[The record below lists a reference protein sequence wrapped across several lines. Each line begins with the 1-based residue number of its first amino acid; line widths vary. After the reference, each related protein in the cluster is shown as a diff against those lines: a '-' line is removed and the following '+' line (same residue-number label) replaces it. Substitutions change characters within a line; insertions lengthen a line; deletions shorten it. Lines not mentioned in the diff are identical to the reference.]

1 MACAQRAIAVP
12 MGYTWPMRLTSFT
25 DYTLRTLLHLG
36 SNPGRLVTIQEI
48 ADLHGISKNHLMKVV
63 HELGRNGVIETIR
76 GANPSA
82 LTAAMRK
89 AASDTGAG
97 GASSTHFASK
107 GRTLGSAS
115 QPSQPVG
122 EGAFAG
128 LQRLITGNGGLADM
142 AVRFVALYFVS
153 LFAFDS
159 FKAAEESPY
168 NIRARR

>member
-1 MACAQRAIAVP
+1 MP
-12 MGYTWPMRLTSFT
+12 TF
-25 DYTLRTLLHLG
+25 
-36 SNPGRLVTIQEI
+36 LVIK
-48 ADLHGISKNHLMKVV
+48 SKS
-63 HELGRNGVIETIR
+63 VIETIR

-82 LTAAMRK
+82 LTAAVRK

-115 QPSQPVG
+115 QPGQPVG

-128 LQRLITGNGGLADM
+128 LQRLMTGNGGLADM